1 MSIRAVREFCAA
13 RPLLTDVAL
22 AALVTAVAATLRL
35 ALLGSVPY
43 GLHPDEAQVGLDA
56 RSILHGDFPGVYTHA
71 ALGQPAG
78 HAYVSV
84 PAIALFGDTVFAV
97 RITLALIAIAAVPLL
112 YALVRVTI
120 GRAEAFFASAMLA
133 VMYWHL
139 LYSRIAHWSISYG
152 TVLLAVL
159 LCLALGM
166 RSMRLRWFLAGG
178 LLLGLGAYT
187 YNIYPIAVAAVTAA
201 LAIVTA
207 VRYRDPADR
216 RRWLRALAWFYGV
229 ALVVALPM
237 VAYVA
242 NPDSYY
248 WTHVRDY
255 REAGLLRSDEFR
267 EASPPRKAG
276 LVAEQ
281 AWSFVSTYTYDA
293 DPDTVDANGQ
303 RPVFDAVMLLLLAA
317 GAPLAIA
324 RRREPIIILAL
335 VCLVVIPLPAV
346 LQRGSVMRQPVAA
359 APYAALLAA
368 LPLAALWRRAL
379 AAEAGARAV
388 AIAGVCAALAAVTFI
403 TVHDYFGTWNGSRLV
418 RYVYHEDVT
427 SVAQYMDR
435 LSPDAYVYFYSDRH
449 PLDLE
454 TIAFLAPDAQGEDR
468 SSEFSA
474 HDASIE
480 DIDREHRVVF
490 VLVAGYRDLIRDIE
504 VRYPGGTRVTGAR
517 DGHTTFLAYELAPS
531 ASVTAGR

>member
-1 MSIRAVREFCAA
+1 MRAVREFCASH
-13 RPLLTDVAL
+13 PHLTDVAL
-22 AALVTAVAATLRL
+22 AALVTAVAASLRL

-71 ALGQPAG
+71 ALGQPSG
-78 HAYVSV
+78 HAYLSV

-97 RITLALIAIAAVPLL
+97 RITLALIAIAATPLL
-112 YALVRVTI
+112 YALVRVTL
-120 GRAEAFFASAMLA
+120 GRAEAFFASALLA

-139 LYSRIAHWSISYG
+139 LYSRVAHWSISYG

-159 LCLALGM
+159 LCLVLGM

-178 LLLGLGAYT
+178 LIFGLGAYT
-187 YNIYPIAVAAVTAA
+187 YNIYPIAVAAVTVA
-201 LAIVTA
+201 LAIIT
-207 VRYRDPADR
+207 VRYRDRAER

-237 VAYVA
+237 IVYVA
-242 NPDSYY
+242 DPDSYY
-248 WTHVRDY
+248 WTHVQDY

-267 EASPPRKAG
+267 DASPPRKAG

-293 DPDTVDANGQ
+293 DSDTVDANGQ
-303 RPVFDAVMLLLLAA
+303 RPVFDIVMLLLLAA
-317 GAPLAIA
+317 GIPFAVA
-324 RRREPIIILAL
+324 RRREPIIIAAL
-335 VCLVVIPLPAV
+335 CCLVIIPLPAV

-379 AAEAGARAV
+379 AAEGSARAV
-388 AIAGVCAALAAVTFI
+388 AMAGVCAALAAVTFI
-403 TVHDYFGTWNGSRLV
+403 TVHDYFGAWDGSRLV
-418 RYVYHEDVT
+418 RYVYHEEVT
-427 SVAQYMDR
+427 SAARYMDR
-435 LSPDAYVYFYSDRH
+435 LPPDAYVYFYSDRH

-454 TIAFLAPDAQGEDR
+454 PIAFLAPDVHGEDR

-474 HDASIE
+474 HDASLE
-480 DIDREHRVVF
+480 QIDREHRVVF
-490 VLVAGYRDLIRDIE
+490 VLLGKYRDLIRDIE
-504 VRYPGGTRVTGAR
+504 VRYPGGTRVTGSR
-517 DGHTTFLAYELAPS
+517 DGRTTFLAYELPPS